1 MCTGAGTAATQA
13 AAHRHTFQRGNG
25 QTVAVSGGK
34 KEEGSKTSASGE
46 MVGFV
51 ASLIIMECLAVFLFG
66 SEMYL
71 LSSKLRFI
79 LDQNTDY
86 TETAS

>member
-1 MCTGAGTAATQA
+1 MPAQQRHRQLHTNTHFSVETGKLLL
-13 AAHRHTFQRGNG
+13 
-25 QTVAVSGGK
+25 SL
-34 KEEGSKTSASGE
+34 GE
-46 MVGFV
+46 RKMVGFV

-86 TETAS
+86 TETAT